1 MIGNKLIHII
11 VAIDDNGGI
20 GKDGKL
26 LFHNK
31 EDLRQFKEKTMG
43 HAVVMGKNTFESL
56 PSGPLEG
63 RTNIVLTDGGD
74 IPGCFCKGSMK
85 ELVEFIEQRSD
96 NNIYIIGGASVYSQ
110 FLEHADIIHLTRF
123 HTTKEADTFLP
134 YSKLVEGFDLFYKS
148 DLHKDK
154 DGIKYEFETYINR
167 CSNVRSAIIN
177 LLTKGR

>member
-31 EDLRQFKEKTMG
+31 EDMKQFKEKTMG
-43 HAVVMGKNTFESL
+43 HAVVIGRKTFDSL
-56 PSGPLEG
+56 PGGPLEG
-63 RTNIVLTDGGD
+63 RTNIVLTEKD
-74 IPGCFCKGSMK
+74 IPDCVCMK
-85 ELVEFIEQRSD
+85 NLKDLIEYIKSCD
-96 NNIYIIGGASVYSQ
+96 EANVFIIGGASVYNQ
-110 FLEHADIIHLTRF
+110 FLEYTDIIHLTRF

-148 DLHKDK
+148 DLHKDEE
-154 DGIKYEFETYINR
+154 GIKYEFETYINR
-167 CSNVRSAIIN
+167 CSNVRSAVMN
-177 LLTKGR
+177 LLTKVR

>member
-31 EDLRQFKEKTMG
+31 EDMKQFREKTMG
-43 HAVVMGKNTFESL
+43 HAVVMGRKTFDSL
-56 PSGPLEG
+56 PGGPLEG
-63 RTNIVLTDGGD
+63 RTNIVLTEKD
-74 IPGCFCKGSMK
+74 IPDCVCMK
-85 ELVEFIEQRSD
+85 NLKDLIEYIKSCD
-96 NNIYIIGGASVYSQ
+96 EANVFIIGGASVYNQ
-110 FLEHADIIHLTRF
+110 FLEYTDIIHLTRF

-148 DLHKDK
+148 DLHKDEE
-154 DGIKYEFETYINR
+154 GIKYEFETYINR
-167 CSNVRSAIIN
+167 CSNVRSAVMN
-177 LLTKGR
+177 LLTKVR